1 MTLRLLQLRRS
12 PVHLNRVFS
21 VVSKST
27 DRFISVAYL
36 TRPLFDCLHFIV
48 SLFVP
53 SFTNGDRFY
62 FYLFLVCVSIRKRV
76 YIINGGLVLS
86 VFFWSRFSLGFGAV
100 AQQGAPCL
108 IYFLLQVAQ
117 QRWAFVRAKNSR
129 LQLGRARFEKC
140 LITLRQVYT
149 YNFCVWCLVTNL
161 DTVLLALCL
170 IHANCMRICRMSF
183 VYAYPSLLFWLI

>member
-1 MTLRLLQLRRS
+1 MET
-12 PVHLNRVFS
+12 VFIFTYSSS
-21 VVSKST
+21 VYRYVNVYTS
-27 DRFISVAYL
+27 L
-36 TRPLFDCLHFIV
+36 TEVLFC
-48 SLFVP
+48 P
-53 SFTNGDRFY
+53 
-62 FYLFLVCVSIRKRV
+62 
-76 YIINGGLVLS
+76 
-86 VFFWSRFSLGFGAV
+86 FFWSRFSSGFGAV
-100 AQQGAPCL
+100 SQQGAPCL

-183 VYAYPSLLFWLI
+183 VYAYPSLLF